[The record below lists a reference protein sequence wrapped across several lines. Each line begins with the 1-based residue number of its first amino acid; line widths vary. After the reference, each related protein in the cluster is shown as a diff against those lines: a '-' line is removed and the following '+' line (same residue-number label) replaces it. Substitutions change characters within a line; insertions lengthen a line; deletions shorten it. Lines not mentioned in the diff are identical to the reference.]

1 MQTFQQILEQKV
13 AEALSAAGL
22 PQAGAVTPAADAR
35 FGDYQSNAALILGKQ
50 RGENPRAIAQRL
62 CDLWV
67 PWDLCEQPTIAG
79 PGFINFSLKP
89 QALAHRAA
97 QLLGDDRLGVS
108 RAETSRKI
116 VIDFGSPNVAKPMHV
131 GHIRSTV

>member
-1 MQTFQQILEQKV
+1 MQTFQEILEQKV

-22 PQAGAVTPAADAR
+22 PPAGAVTPAADPR

-67 PWDLCEQPTIAG
+67 QWDLSERPTIAG
-79 PGFINFSLKP
+79 PGFINFSLRLE
-89 QALAHRAA
+89 AIARRAA
-97 QLLGDDRLGVS
+97 QLLSDERLGLA
-108 RAETSRKI
+108 RA
-116 VIDFGSPNVAKPMHV
+116 
-131 GHIRSTV
+131 

>member
-1 MQTFQQILEQKV
+1 METRRSRRSGIAATAMHNFQEILGQKV

-22 PQAGAVTPAADAR
+22 PQAGAVTPATDAR

-67 PWDLCEQPTIAG
+67 PSDLCDPPTIAG
-79 PGFINFSLKP
+79 PGFLNFSLKP
-89 QALAHRAA
+89 PALAHQTA
-97 QLLGDDRLGVS
+97 QLLADERLGVA
-108 RAETSRKI
+108 RAESPRHI
-116 VIDFGSPNVAKPMHV
+116 VIDFGSP
-131 GHIRSTV
+131 